1 MKAIYLD
8 HAATTPLDKK
18 VLAAMLP
25 YLQGDFANASSI
37 HDLGNKNAVAVM
49 AARAQVATFLGCLPE
64 EVIFTG
70 GATESDNLA
79 ILGLI
84 KAIVGAKT
92 GPKPHVIV
100 SALEHEAVLEPA
112 QVLKREGVIE
122 LTVLPVNN
130 LGLVEVAEL
139 KKAIN
144 PNTVLVSIMLANNEI
159 GTIEPIAEIGNLL
172 EQLNQ
177 QRSTKIY
184 FHTDAT
190 QAPAYVDCNVQKLK
204 VDLLSLS
211 AHKIYGPKGVGALFI
226 KKGTALK
233 PLVYGGGQER
243 KIRSGTYNVAGIVGL
258 AAAIELISDKKS
270 RTKEIEKI
278 KSLRDY
284 LIKALKKI
292 PKAQLNGDLK
302 NRLANNIN
310 FVFPG
315 VEGESI
321 VLMLSQKGIM
331 ASTGSACSSGS
342 LDPSHVL
349 LAIGLPA
356 EIAHGSLRLTLGRF
370 TTKKELDAVIKA
382 LPPIIS
388 KLRQMSPLKWRL

>member
-8 HAATTPLDKK
+8 NAATTRIDPK

-25 YLQGDFANASSI
+25 YLQEDFANASSI
-37 HDLGNKNAVAVM
+37 HDLGNKSAVAVM
-49 AARAQVATFLGCLPE
+49 AARAKVATFLGCLPE

-84 KAIVGAKT
+84 KAIVGAKST
-92 GPKPHVIV
+92 LKPHVIV
-100 SALEHEAVLEPA
+100 SAIEHEAVLEPA

-130 LGLVEVAEL
+130 FGLVELAEL
-139 KKAIN
+139 KKAIK

-159 GTIEPIAEIGNLL
+159 GTIEPITEIGNLL
-172 EQLNQ
+172 EQLNLTRTQ
-177 QRSTKIY
+177 KIY

-190 QAPAYVDCNVQKLK
+190 QAPAYVDCNVKKLK
-204 VDLLSLS
+204 VDLLSMS
-211 AHKIYGPKGVGALFI
+211 AHKIYGPKGVGALYI
-226 KKGTALK
+226 KKGTPLK

-258 AAAIELISDKKS
+258 ATAIELISNKKS
-270 RTKEIEKI
+270 RVKEIGEI
-278 KSLRDY
+278 KNLRDY

-292 PKAQLNGDLK
+292 PRAKLNGALK
-302 NRLANNIN
+302 NRLANNVN

-356 EIAHGSLRLTLGRF
+356 EIAHGSLRLTLGRY
-370 TTKKELDAVIKA
+370 TTKKEVDAFIKA
-382 LPPIIS
+382 LPPIIE
-388 KLRQMSPLKWRL
+388 KLRQMSPLK